1 MPDFLWSRAFFCSKV
16 YNMEIPS
23 LGFGLGLRKEHYN
36 TILDT
41 SPDVDWFEVLTEN
54 YLIPG
59 GKPLYFLDQV
69 CERYPVVMHGVSMSI
84 GSHDPLDMNYLQQVK
99 ELAERTQAKWVSD
112 HMCFTGVDGIN
123 AHDLLPLPF
132 NEEAVKHVAN
142 KIKQAQDFLGR
153 QILVENASTYI
164 TYKQSDMTE
173 WEFTM
178 AVAEE
183 SDSLILLDINN
194 IFVSAYNH
202 GFDAL
207 DYLDGI
213 SADRVQQH
221 HIAGHSQY
229 EGYIIDTHDHDI
241 VQGVWDLYAEAI
253 KRYGEVSVMIERD
266 DNIPDLP
273 ELLAELQIARDVF
286 AANSQKSEA

>member
-1 MPDFLWSRAFFCSKV
+1 MKL
-16 YNMEIPS
+16 PS

-36 TILDT
+36 TIIES
-41 SPDVDWFEVLTEN
+41 SPDVDWFEILTEN
-54 YLIPG
+54 YLVDG
-59 GKPLYFLDQV
+59 GKPLYFLDQI
-69 CERYPVVMHGVSMSI
+69 CEKYPVVMHGVSMSL
-84 GSHDPLDMNYLQQVK
+84 GSADPLDMDYLRQVK
-99 ELAERTQAKWVSD
+99 DLAERTNARWVSD

-123 AHDLLPLPF
+123 AHDLLPLPC
-132 NEEAVKHVAN
+132 NEEAVKHISN

-173 WEFTM
+173 WDFTT

-183 SDSLILLDINN
+183 SDSLILLDVNN
-194 IFVSAYNH
+194 IYVSAYNH
-202 GFDAL
+202 GFDPL
-207 DYLDGI
+207 EYLDGI
-213 SADRVQQH
+213 PADRVQQH

-229 EGYIIDTHDHDI
+229 DGYIIDTHDHDV

-266 DNIPDLP
+266 DNIPELP

-286 AANSQKSEA
+286 NANIANSKVVNDV

>member
-1 MPDFLWSRAFFCSKV
+1 MKL
-16 YNMEIPS
+16 PS

-36 TILDT
+36 TIIDT
-41 SPDVDWFEVLTEN
+41 SPDVDWFEILTEN
-54 YLIPG
+54 YLVDG
-59 GKPLYFLDQV
+59 GKPLYFLDQI
-69 CERYPVVMHGVSMSI
+69 CEKYPVVMHGVSMSL
-84 GSHDPLDMNYLQQVK
+84 GSNDPLDMDYLQQVK
-99 ELAERTQAKWVSD
+99 DLAERTNARWVSD

-123 AHDLLPLPF
+123 AHDLLPLPC
-132 NEEAVKHVAN
+132 NEETIKHVSN

-173 WEFTM
+173 WDFTA

-183 SDSLILLDINN
+183 SDSLILLDVNN

-202 GFDAL
+202 GFDPIE
-207 DYLDGI
+207 YLDGI
-213 SADRVQQH
+213 PAERVQQH

-229 EGYIIDTHDHDI
+229 DGYIIDTHDNDV

-266 DNIPDLP
+266 DNIPELP

-286 AANSQKSEA
+286 HANISKSKVANNV

>member
-1 MPDFLWSRAFFCSKV
+1 MKT
-16 YNMEIPS
+16 PS

-36 TILDT
+36 TILET
-41 SPDVDWFEVLTEN
+41 TPNIDWFEVLTEN
-54 YLIPG
+54 YLVPG
-59 GKPLYFLDQV
+59 GKPLYFLDQI

-132 NEEAVKHVAN
+132 NEEAVKHVSN

-194 IFVSAYNH
+194 IFVSSYNH
-202 GFDAL
+202 GFNAL

-253 KRYGEVSVMIERD
+253 KRYGEVSMMIERD
-266 DNIPDLP
+266 DNIPELP

-286 AANSQKSEA
+286 AANSSMAEV

>member
-1 MPDFLWSRAFFCSKV
+1 MKL
-16 YNMEIPS
+16 PS

-36 TILDT
+36 TIVDT
-41 SPDVDWFEVLTEN
+41 NPDVDWFEILTEN
-54 YLIPG
+54 YLVDG
-59 GKPLYFLDQV
+59 GKPLYFLDQI
-69 CERYPVVMHGVSMSI
+69 CEKYPVVMHGVSMSL
-84 GSHDPLDMNYLQQVK
+84 GSADPLDMDYLQQVK
-99 ELAERTQAKWVSD
+99 DLAKRTNARWVSD

-123 AHDLLPLPF
+123 AHDLLPLPC
-132 NEEAVKHVAN
+132 NEETIKHVSN

-173 WEFTM
+173 WEFTA

-183 SDSLILLDINN
+183 SDSLILLDVNN
-194 IFVSAYNH
+194 IYVSAYNH
-202 GFDAL
+202 GFNPL
-207 DYLDGI
+207 EYLDGI
-213 SADRVQQH
+213 PAERVQQH

-229 EGYIIDTHDHDI
+229 DGYIIDTHDHD
-241 VQGVWDLYAEAI
+241 VVEGVWGLYAEAI

-266 DNIPDLP
+266 DNIPELP

-286 AANSQKSEA
+286 NANIANSKVVSNV

>member
-1 MPDFLWSRAFFCSKV
+1 MK
-16 YNMEIPS
+16 IPS

-54 YLIPG
+54 YLVPG

-202 GFDAL
+202 GFNAL

-253 KRYGEVSVMIERD
+253 KRYGEVSMMIERD

>member
-1 MPDFLWSRAFFCSKV
+1 MK
-16 YNMEIPS
+16 IPS

-36 TILDT
+36 TILET

-54 YLIPG
+54 YLVPG
-59 GKPLYFLDQV
+59 GKPLYYLDQI

-99 ELAERTQAKWVSD
+99 ELAKRTQAKWVSD

-132 NEEAVKHVAN
+132 NEEAVKHVSN
-142 KIKQAQDFLGR
+142 KIKQAQDYLGR

-213 SADRVQQH
+213 AADRVQQH

-229 EGYIIDTHDHDI
+229 EGYIIDTHDNDI

-253 KRYGEVSVMIERD
+253 KRYGEISMMIERD
-266 DNIPDLP
+266 DNIPELP

-286 AANSQKSEA
+286 AANSQQSEV

>member
-1 MPDFLWSRAFFCSKV
+1 MKQD
-16 YNMEIPS
+16 S

-36 TILDT
+36 TILET

-54 YLIPG
+54 YLVPG
-59 GKPLYFLDQV
+59 GKPLYFLDQI
-69 CERYPVVMHGVSMSI
+69 CERYPVVMHGVSMSL
-84 GSHDPLDMNYLQQVK
+84 GSHDPLDMDYLKQVK
-99 ELAERTQAKWVSD
+99 ELAKRTQAKWVSD

-123 AHDLLPLPF
+123 AHDLLPLPMTD
-132 NEEAVKHVAN
+132 EAIRHVSN
-142 KIKQAQDFLGR
+142 KIEQAQDFLGR

-164 TYKQSDMTE
+164 TYKQSNITE
-173 WEFTM
+173 WDFTK

-202 GFDAL
+202 GFDPIE
-207 DYLDGI
+207 YLDGI
-213 SADRVQQH
+213 PADRVQQH

-229 EGYIIDTHDHDI
+229 DGYIIDTHDHDI

-253 KRYGEVSVMIERD
+253 KRYGEVSMMIERD
-266 DNIPDLP
+266 DNIPELP

-286 AANSQKSEA
+286 AKNFVSNDKGENHV

>member
-1 MPDFLWSRAFFCSKV
+1 MKL
-16 YNMEIPS
+16 PS

-36 TILDT
+36 TIIES
-41 SPDVDWFEVLTEN
+41 SPDVDWFEILTEN
-54 YLIPG
+54 YLVDG
-59 GKPLYFLDQV
+59 GKPLYFLDQI
-69 CERYPVVMHGVSMSI
+69 CEKYPVVMHGVSMSL
-84 GSHDPLDMNYLQQVK
+84 GSADPLDMDYLQQVK
-99 ELAERTQAKWVSD
+99 DLAKRTNARWVSD

-123 AHDLLPLPF
+123 AHDLLPLPC
-132 NEEAVKHVAN
+132 NEETIKHVSN

-173 WEFTM
+173 WEFTT

-183 SDSLILLDINN
+183 SDSLILLDVNN

-202 GFDAL
+202 GFDPL
-207 DYLDGI
+207 EYLDGI
-213 SADRVQQH
+213 PAERVQQH

-229 EGYIIDTHDHDI
+229 DGYIIDTHDHDV

-266 DNIPDLP
+266 DNIPELP
-273 ELLAELQIARDVF
+273 ELLTELQIARDVF
-286 AANSQKSEA
+286 SANISSSKVVADV

>member
-1 MPDFLWSRAFFCSKV
+1 MK
-16 YNMEIPS
+16 IPS

-36 TILDT
+36 TIIDT
-41 SPDVDWFEVLTEN
+41 SPDVDWFEILTEN
-54 YLIPG
+54 YLVDG
-59 GKPLYFLDQV
+59 GKPLYFLDQI
-69 CERYPVVMHGVSMSI
+69 CEKYPVVMHGVSMSL
-84 GSHDPLDMNYLQQVK
+84 GSADPLDLDYLQQVK
-99 ELAERTQAKWVSD
+99 DLAERTNARWVSD

-123 AHDLLPLPF
+123 AHDLLPLPC
-132 NEEAVKHVAN
+132 NEETIKHVSN
-142 KIKQAQDFLGR
+142 KIKQAQDFLGK

-173 WEFTM
+173 WEFTT

-183 SDSLILLDINN
+183 SDSLILLDVNN

-202 GFDAL
+202 GFDPL
-207 DYLDGI
+207 EYLDGI
-213 SADRVQQH
+213 PAERVQQH

-229 EGYIIDTHDHDI
+229 DGYIIDTHDNDV

-266 DNIPDLP
+266 DNIPELP

-286 AANSQKSEA
+286 NANIGKSKATNV

>member
-1 MPDFLWSRAFFCSKV
+1 
-16 YNMEIPS
+16 MEKNNRLPS

-36 TILDT
+36 AIIDT
-41 SPDVDWFEVLTEN
+41 KPAVDWFEILTEN
-54 YLIPG
+54 YLVPG
-59 GKPLYFLDQV
+59 GKPLYFLDQI
-69 CERYPVVMHGVSMSI
+69 CEQYPVVMHGVSMSL
-84 GSHDPLDMNYLQQVK
+84 GSHDPLNMDYLKQVK
-99 ELAERTQAKWVSD
+99 ALAKRTNAKWVSD

-123 AHDLLPLPF
+123 AHDLLPLPYTD
-132 NEEAVKHVAN
+132 EAIKHVSQ
-142 KIKQAQDFLGR
+142 KIAQAQDYLGM

-173 WEFTM
+173 WNFTKS
-178 AVAEE
+178 VAEE

-202 GFDAL
+202 GFDPL

-213 SADRVQQH
+213 PSERVQQH
-221 HIAGHSQY
+221 HLAGHSQY
-229 EGYIIDTHDHDI
+229 DGYIIDTHDHDI

-266 DNIPDLP
+266 DNIPELP
-273 ELLAELQIARDVF
+273 ELMAELQMARDVF
-286 AANSQKSEA
+286 SSVTKQ